1 MHDCHD
7 VVFLAVLS
15 SKIIIEDSCMDLC
28 LYPFFWSLCYISS
41 LWLLQGAFKHQ
52 RIWSNVSPKGYH
64 AMSDGR
70 KDP

>member
-1 MHDCHD
+1 MHDCDD

-28 LYPFFWSLCYISS
+28 YTLSFRPFITFLHFDYSKEL
-41 LWLLQGAFKHQ
+41 
-52 RIWSNVSPKGYH
+52 SNTKEYGVMYPKGYH